1 MEGYHYRERTDEAE
15 NELEQEAASTLRR
28 MVDARPALAQ
38 YVQQTAV
45 DNASSAMGSLRR
57 MLSGGRP
64 GFFDEL
70 KRRLEEAAKRK
81 PGKTIMAIFPD
92 FPLVFQ
98 AIDHRLIGF
107 APALAC
113 TLNAIDDLPQAG
125 KNPQIISSDNGLVP
139 YVLNLSSKDPIVAY
153 QNGMKPQDYIALA
166 ASSFKNETFRFRI
179 RGNKLVRH

>member
-1 MEGYHYRERTDEAE
+1 MEGYNYRERTDEAE

-98 AIDHRLIGF
+98 AIDHR
-107 APALAC
+107 
-113 TLNAIDDLPQAG
+113 
-125 KNPQIISSDNGLVP
+125 
-139 YVLNLSSKDPIVAY
+139 
-153 QNGMKPQDYIALA
+153 
-166 ASSFKNETFRFRI
+166 
-179 RGNKLVRH
+179 